1 MREKVI
7 TKVVKNGCSNIISL
21 AVIMAYLM

>member
-7 TKVVKNGCSNIISL
+7 MKIVKNGCSNIISKKIIL
-21 AVIMAYLM
+21 